1 MTDKSKKGLFM
12 DRKVSNRKAFLINL
26 LYVAAII
33 ALIFLAFKYALG
45 YLAPFLISFLVAAAL
60 HPLIRWIAKKTRIK
74 ASIAGIVVALLF
86 WVVMIALILLILY
99 LLTREAIALLGNMGD
114 ISHVVQSVADQI
126 EIWLEGLYASFNGTA
141 ASLLDSSIDSVTKSI
156 INFTANIAGSIVD
169 FATYIALKLPSVL
182 LFLLVTVLSSVFL
195 CSDYTNVRTFLSC
208 QLPPRYYSKYV
219 LVRNFIGGTIGKFIR
234 AYGLIMCI
242 TFCELLLSFSILKL
256 NYAVLLALLITI
268 FDVLP
273 YVGCSTVLIPWG
285 VISIAL
291 GNISL
296 GIGLLVTS
304 IVIGIVR
311 NTIEPKIVGKQ
322 IGLHPLIVLVSI
334 YIGGKILGLIGIFI
348 FPITIMF
355 IKMLKEEGYIR
366 GWKSVPAQQQ
376 PRPAR
381 TARRGGHRDD
391 ARDDTD

>member
-1 MTDKSKKGLFM
+1 
-12 DRKVSNRKAFLINL
+12 
-26 LYVAAII
+26 
-33 ALIFLAFKYALG
+33 
-45 YLAPFLISFLVAAAL
+45 
-60 HPLIRWIAKKTRIK
+60 
-74 ASIAGIVVALLF
+74 
-86 WVVMIALILLILY
+86 
-99 LLTREAIALLGNMGD
+99 
-114 ISHVVQSVADQI
+114 
-126 EIWLEGLYASFNGTA
+126 
-141 ASLLDSSIDSVTKSI
+141 
-156 INFTANIAGSIVD
+156 
-169 FATYIALKLPSVL
+169 
-182 LFLLVTVLSSVFL
+182 
-195 CSDYTNVRTFLSC
+195 
-208 QLPPRYYSKYV
+208 
-219 LVRNFIGGTIGKFIR
+219 
-234 AYGLIMCI
+234 MCI

-273 YVGCSTVLIPWG
+273 LCRLQHGTDSLG

-366 GWKSVPAQQQ
+366 GWKSVPAPQQ